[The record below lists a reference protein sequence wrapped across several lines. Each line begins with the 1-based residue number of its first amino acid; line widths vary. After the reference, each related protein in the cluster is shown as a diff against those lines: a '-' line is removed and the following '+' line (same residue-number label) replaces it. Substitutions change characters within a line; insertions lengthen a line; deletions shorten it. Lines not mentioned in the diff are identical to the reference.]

1 MHKLSV
7 VSAAALA
14 LMTGACNLAP
24 PVGSASADVSARFP
38 GKTGGEVSADIA
50 WRKFFTDPRLRKL
63 VETALANNRDLRI
76 AALNVEQAR
85 AQYGISRAELF
96 PAVSGSVS
104 AERQRSMGQNNM
116 PAMES
121 DRYDVR
127 VGMVSYELDLF
138 GKIRNRNQAA
148 LNNTS
153 PPMPPASPPRSRSSP
168 RSPTN
173 TCPSA
178 PCRSKSTSRSRPSK
192 ASTPPMT

>member
-7 VSAAALA
+7 VSAAVLS

-24 PVGSASADVSARFP
+24 QLGTTSSGVSARFP

-50 WRKFFTDPRLRKL
+50 WQKFFTDPRLRKL

-96 PAVSGSVS
+96 PSVSGTVS

-121 DRYDVR
+121 DRYDVK

-138 GKIRNRNQAA
+138 GKVRNRNQAA
-148 LNNTS
+148 LEQY
-153 PPMPPASPPRSRSSP
+153 
-168 RSPTN
+168 
-173 TCPSA
+173 A

-192 ASTPPMT
+192 ASTPPTT